1 MIILAT
7 AIIRFTNGSSKKIG
21 NITSVVTYNPNAG
34 KVTHDI
40 NDYIANDVLT
50 PIHAIMSDN
59 FKYVIYNNELLL
71 DIQFFSQ

>member
-1 MIILAT
+1 MIILVT
-7 AIIRFTNGSSKKIG
+7 ANIRFSNGDTMSI
-21 NITSVVTYNPNAG
+21 NNVTSVVTYNPNAG

-40 NDYIANDVLT
+40 KDFIANDVLT

>member
-40 NDYIANDVLT
+40 KDFIANDVLT

>member
-7 AIIRFTNGSSKKIG
+7 AIIRFTDGSSKKIG

-50 PIHAIMSDN
+50 PIYVILSNDS
-59 FKYVIYNNELLL
+59 KYVIYNNESLL
-71 DIQFFSQ
+71 DIQFFNQ

>member
-1 MIILAT
+1 MAT